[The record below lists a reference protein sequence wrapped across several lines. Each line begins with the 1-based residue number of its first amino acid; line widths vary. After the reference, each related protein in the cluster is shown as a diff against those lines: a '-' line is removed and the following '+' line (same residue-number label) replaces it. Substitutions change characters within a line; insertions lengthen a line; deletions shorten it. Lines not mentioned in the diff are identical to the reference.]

1 MAAADRCKI
10 FCSDVNLQIRE
21 PLLMIENDEVRGV
34 EEIVAVRTFRSRL
47 PVRRVRH
54 MDRRGQEVQNNFLT
68 DHIINFLSGSP
79 VRSEGRSG
87 PPAPAP
93 SSSTGYHDGCDRN
106 APFHRG
112 DPANH

>member
-1 MAAADRCKI
+1 M
-10 FCSDVNLQIRE
+10 
-21 PLLMIENDEVRGV
+21 

-54 MDRRGQEVQNNFLT
+54 MDRRGQEVQNHFLT
-68 DHIINFLSGSP
+68 DHTIILFFLVPQLGRP
-79 VRSEGRSG
+79 EGRSG

-93 SSSTGYHDGCDRN
+93 SSSTGDHSWETMHDGCDRN